1 MTGSQNISAYL
12 RSRFPTG
19 RIWRWASVIAVVCH
33 VTVLAPQQTFAQDAR
48 ITYSFLRP
56 AGIKQAPLLSFEML
70 DTVSVGDLTL
80 PALKVTS
87 TDSGTKV
94 TNFTMA
100 LPVLSLAGLS
110 VTPQYG
116 EHKVG
121 LMASSLSGLKLKS
134 QKVTGFSLSTERGS
148 NAFTLMLGQL
158 TGKKEKTRL
167 GGVPSVLAFTGTL
180 EPSARLTFAPRVV
193 TPLGDQT
200 RPGSAGTSV
209 GTGVSAAVSSH
220 VKLIGEF
227 AGARTKRGRW
237 APFLVVGSVGKWSRG
252 SVETSLRRADSAY
265 ALAGRI
271 PSATQDQEMLKGQLR
286 VIAGLSI
293 TGELSTSR
301 PHARQ
306 QDDAGRITRSLTFK
320 IARFGPGTFK
330 ITRKQVTDRSRDRQT
345 AQLQLEW
352 RQKHIGESVVRLTQ
366 ERQRDL
372 LSDGGGR
379 LVRQLQFEY
388 EGSRGERVSLSGRTS
403 FFLSQLAA
411 DRSRVRSRLKG
422 RVALGGRLELTGE
435 AEYDLFGNRAATA
448 SIGKVRL
455 GGDLALSD
463 RTTLHLVYSR
473 DPKAKTARVQQFEG
487 RISRLVSF

>member
-1 MTGSQNISAYL
+1 MAGSQNISAYL
-12 RSRFPTG
+12 GSRFPTG
-19 RIWRWASVIAVVCH
+19 RMWRWASVIVVFCH
-33 VTVLAPQQTFAQDAR
+33 VTVLAPQQTFAQDVR
-48 ITYSFLRP
+48 VTFSFLRP
-56 AGIKQAPLLSFEML
+56 GGSEPQAPLFGFEML
-70 DTVSVGDLTL
+70 DTVSLGDLSL
-80 PALKVTS
+80 PAVKLVS

-94 TNFTMA
+94 TNYTIA

-110 VTPQYG
+110 VAPQYG
-116 EHKVG
+116 EQSLG

-134 QKVTGFSLSTERGS
+134 RKVSGFSLSTNRGS
-148 NAFTLMLGQL
+148 NDFTLMLGRL
-158 TGKKEKTRL
+158 SGKKTRL
-167 GGVPSVLAFTGTL
+167 VGAPSVLAFTGTL
-180 EPSARLTFAPRVV
+180 KPSARLTLAPRVV
-193 TPLGDQT
+193 TPLGSQT

-220 VKLIGEF
+220 VKLIGEI
-227 AGARTKRGRW
+227 AGARSKRGRW
-237 APFLVVGSVGKWSRG
+237 APFVVVGSVGKWSRG
-252 SVETSLRRADSAY
+252 SIETSLRRADSAY

-286 VIAGLSI
+286 VIAGLSV

-306 QDDAGRITRSLTFK
+306 QDDAGRLTRSLTFK
-320 IARFGPGTFK
+320 LARFGPGIFK
-330 ITRKQVTDRSRDRQT
+330 ITGKQVTDRSRDRHT
-345 AQLQLEW
+345 DQLQLEW

-379 LVRQLQFEY
+379 LVRQLQLE
-388 EGSRGERVSLSGRTS
+388 
-403 FFLSQLAA
+403 
-411 DRSRVRSRLKG
+411 LKG
-422 RVALGGRLELTGE
+422 RVGGRLALSGE
-435 AEYDLFGNRAATA
+435 AEYDFFDNRAATA

-455 GGDLALSD
+455 GGDIALSD

-473 DPKAKTARVQQFEG
+473 DPKAKTARSQRIEG

>member
-1 MTGSQNISAYL
+1 MAGSQNISAYL

-19 RIWRWASVIAVVCH
+19 RLWRWASVIVVFCH
-33 VTVLAPQQTFAQDAR
+33 VTVLAPQQTFAQDVR
-48 ITYSFLRP
+48 VTFSFLRP
-56 AGIKQAPLLSFEML
+56 GGSEPQAPLFGFEML
-70 DTVSVGDLTL
+70 DTVSLGDLSL
-80 PALKVTS
+80 PAVKLVS

-94 TNFTMA
+94 TNYTIA

-116 EHKVG
+116 EQSLG

-134 QKVTGFSLSTERGS
+134 QKVSGFSLSTNRGS
-148 NAFTLMLGQL
+148 NDFTLMLGRL
-158 TGKKEKTRL
+158 SGKKTRL
-167 GGVPSVLAFTGTL
+167 VGAPSVLAFTGTL
-180 EPSARLTFAPRVV
+180 KPSARLTLAPRVV
-193 TPLGDQT
+193 TPLGSQT

-220 VKLIGEF
+220 VKLIGEI
-227 AGARTKRGRW
+227 AGARSKRGRW
-237 APFLVVGSVGKWSRG
+237 APFVIVGSVGKWSRG

-286 VIAGLSI
+286 LIAGLSV

-306 QDDAGRITRSLTFK
+306 QDDAGRLTRSLTFK
-320 IARFGPGTFK
+320 LARFGPGTFK
-330 ITRKQVTDRSRDRQT
+330 ITRKQVTDRSRDRHT
-345 AQLQLEW
+345 DQLQLEW
-352 RQKHIGESVVRLTQ
+352 RQEHIGKSVVRLTQ

-379 LVRQLQFEY
+379 LVRQLQVE
-388 EGSRGERVSLSGRTS
+388 
-403 FFLSQLAA
+403 
-411 DRSRVRSRLKG
+411 LKG
-422 RVALGGRLELTGE
+422 RVGGRLALSGE
-435 AEYDLFGNRAATA
+435 AEYDLFGHRAATA

-455 GGDLALSD
+455 GGDIALSD

-473 DPKAKTARVQQFEG
+473 DPKAKTARSQRIEG

>member
-1 MTGSQNISAYL
+1 MAGQDISAYL

-48 ITYSFLRP
+48 VTFSFLRP
-56 AGIKQAPLLSFEML
+56 GGSELQAPLFSFEML
-70 DTVSVGDLTL
+70 DTVALGDLTL
-80 PALKVTS
+80 PAVKFIS

-94 TNFTMA
+94 TDYTIA
-100 LPVLSLAGLS
+100 LPALSLAGLS

-116 EHKVG
+116 EQKLG
-121 LMASSLSGLKLKS
+121 LMASSLSGLKLRS
-134 QKVTGFSLSTERGS
+134 QKVNGFSLSTKRGS

-158 TGKKEKTRL
+158 AGRKTKL
-167 GGVPSVLAFTGTL
+167 VGAPSMLAFTGTL
-180 EPSARLTFAPRVV
+180 KPSARLTFAPRVV
-193 TPLGDQT
+193 TPLGSQT

-209 GTGVSAAVSSH
+209 GTGVTAAVSSH

-227 AGARTKRGRW
+227 AGAQTKQGSW
-237 APFLVVGSVGKWSRG
+237 APFAVVGSVGKWSRG
-252 SVETSLRRADSAY
+252 SVETSLRRANSAY

-286 VIAGLSI
+286 VIAGLSV

-301 PHARQ
+301 PHAKQ
-306 QDDAGRITRSLTFK
+306 QDDAGRVTRSLSFK
-320 IARFGPGTFK
+320 VARFGPGTFK
-330 ITRKQVTDRSRDRQT
+330 VTRKLVTDHSRDRRT
-345 AQLQLEW
+345 DKWQLEW
-352 RQKHIGESVVRLTQ
+352 RQKHLGESVVRLTQ

-372 LSDGGGR
+372 LSDGDGR
-379 LVRQLQFEY
+379 LTRQLQFEY
-388 EGSRGERVSLSGRTS
+388 EGSSSERVSLSGRTS

-411 DRSRVRSRLKG
+411 NRSRVRSRLKG
-422 RVALGGRLELTGE
+422 RVAVGGGLALSGE
-435 AEYDLFGNRAATA
+435 AEYDLFGNRAAMA

-455 GGDLALSD
+455 GGDVSLSD

-473 DPKAKTARVQQFEG
+473 DPKARTARSQRIEG

>member
-1 MTGSQNISAYL
+1 MASGQNISAYL

-19 RIWRWASVIAVVCH
+19 RMWRWASVIVVFCH
-33 VTVLAPQQTFAQDAR
+33 VTVLAPQQTFAQDVR
-48 ITYSFLRP
+48 VTFSFLRP
-56 AGIKQAPLLSFEML
+56 GGSEPQAPRFGFEML
-70 DTVSVGDLTL
+70 DTVSLGDLSL
-80 PALKVTS
+80 PAVKLVS

-94 TNFTMA
+94 TNYTIA

-116 EHKVG
+116 EQSLG

-134 QKVTGFSLSTERGS
+134 RKVSGFSLSTKRGS
-148 NAFTLMLGQL
+148 NDFTLMLGRL
-158 TGKKEKTRL
+158 SGKKTRL
-167 GGVPSVLAFTGTL
+167 VGAPSVLAFTGTL
-180 EPSARLTFAPRVV
+180 KPSARLTLAPRVV
-193 TPLGDQT
+193 TPLGSQT

-220 VKLIGEF
+220 VKLIGEI
-227 AGARTKRGRW
+227 AGARSKRGRW
-237 APFLVVGSVGKWSRG
+237 APFVVVGSVGKWSRG

-286 VIAGLSI
+286 LIAGLSV

-306 QDDAGRITRSLTFK
+306 QDDAGRLTRSLTFK
-320 IARFGPGTFK
+320 LARFGPGIFK
-330 ITRKQVTDRSRDRQT
+330 ITGKRVTDRSRDRRT
-345 AQLQLEW
+345 DQLQLEW
-352 RQKHIGESVVRLTQ
+352 RQEHIGKSVVRLTQ
-366 ERQRDL
+366 KRQRDL

-379 LVRQLQFEY
+379 LVRQLQLE
-388 EGSRGERVSLSGRTS
+388 
-403 FFLSQLAA
+403 
-411 DRSRVRSRLKG
+411 LKG
-422 RVALGGRLELTGE
+422 RVSGRLALSGK
-435 AEYDLFGNRAATA
+435 AEYDLFDNRAATA

-455 GGDLALSD
+455 GGDIALSD

-473 DPKAKTARVQQFEG
+473 DPKAKTARFQRFEG